1 MTRYLLNSPVLT
13 AYGSYV
19 FSGPASAEEVRR
31 FSAPETVSA
40 IGHRGAARLLS
51 GLLGRPVPCRRVSVQ
66 MAPGDEALVLRLMQR
81 IPEGEVLDET
91 DLAARAFELGVLT
104 RLS

>member
-1 MTRYLLNSPVLT
+1 MMRYLLNSPVLT
-13 AYGSYV
+13 AYGTYH
-19 FSGPASAEEVRR
+19 FSGPASAEEVQR
-31 FSAPETVSA
+31 FSEPGTVSA
-40 IGHRGAARLLS
+40 IGHPSAAKLLS
-51 GLLGRPVPCRRVSVQ
+51 DLLGRPVACRRISIQ

-91 DLAARAFELGVLT
+91 DLAARAYELGVLT